1 MTQHAADATVLVFAR
16 APLAGSVKTRLV
28 PALGARGAAALH
40 ARMVR
45 HTLRT
50 ACAAAIGQVEL
61 WCAPSVDH
69 AFFGRCAADF
79 GVTLAAQEGADLG
92 TRMDH
97 ALTRALLR
105 GYALVIGTDC
115 PALTADD
122 LRAAAAALCED
133 ARAVIAPAEDGG
145 YVLIGLRRR
154 EPRLFSGIDWGSASV
169 MAQTRARLAELG
181 WTWRELEPRW
191 DVDRPEDLAR
201 LARERLIEL
210 DDLLPLSTPRPPAG

>member
-1 MTQHAADATVLVFAR
+1 MQRAADASILVFAK

-28 PALGARGAAALH
+28 PVLGTRGAAALH

-50 ACAAAIGQVEL
+50 ACAAGIGRVEL

-92 TRMDH
+92 ARMDH
-97 ALTRALLR
+97 AFARALMR
-105 GYALVIGTDC
+105 GPAIAIGTDC
-115 PALTADD
+115 PALTVADLCD
-122 LRAAAAALCED
+122 AAAALREGVH
-133 ARAVIAPAEDGG
+133 AVIAPAEDGG

-181 WTWRELEPRW
+181 WTWCELAPRW
-191 DVDRPEDLAR
+191 DVDRPEDMTR

-210 DDLLPLSTPRPPAG
+210 DDLSVLPAHRPPAC